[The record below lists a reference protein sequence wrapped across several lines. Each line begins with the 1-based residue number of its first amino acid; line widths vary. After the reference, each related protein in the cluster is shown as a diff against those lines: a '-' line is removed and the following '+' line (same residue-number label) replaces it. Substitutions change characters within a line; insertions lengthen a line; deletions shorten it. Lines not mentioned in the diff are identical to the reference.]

1 MESLTR
7 RGFGLAGMGAALASS
22 GAVRPAG
29 ASSLLNPLTSPR
41 GTTYPGRVRLK
52 QVASVDFRSQGD
64 GFSWSV
70 STMAWSPDGSRL
82 VAVNGLGN
90 FLNVI
95 DTATW
100 RLLVRFR
107 IMSAIGDRA
116 FGFSASGRELIA
128 SKRVNPGSSENPP
141 AFSVFEMDT
150 GRIVRDSQLL
160 PISIPELQGKPN
172 DFTLQQRRNDQDLA
186 VSPDGRFVF
195 MSLGA
200 RVSGTY
206 RKFAYVFDG
215 LTGQLLA
222 SGQQGSWSRPTIAHD
237 NRMVVKTSL
246 IRNLD
251 EYLRAPNNF
260 WEELTI
266 YGLPSLDKLL
276 GFPAHIPGTK
286 SLAWSPAGDRL
297 ATGANGLTH
306 PREEESIRVWDAASG
321 ARLAGFVGKFE
332 PVGDVAWHPSGR
344 FFLSDSSKGTG
355 ARGSLIQLLPADGG
369 TPLLQHFASNRV
381 VISGSCFCPRTGR
394 LAWHEEGQILI
405 HEIQGL

>member
-1 MESLTR
+1 
-7 RGFGLAGMGAALASS
+7 
-22 GAVRPAG
+22 
-29 ASSLLNPLTSPR
+29 
-41 GTTYPGRVRLK
+41 
-52 QVASVDFRSQGD
+52 
-64 GFSWSV
+64 
-70 STMAWSPDGSRL
+70 MAWSPDGSRL

-150 GRIVRDSQLL
+150 GRIVRNSQLL

-172 DFTLQQRRNDQDLA
+172 DLMLQQHRNDQDLA

-215 LTGQLLA
+215 FTGQLLG

-266 YGLPSLDKLL
+266 FSLPSLNKLL
-276 GFPAHIPGTK
+276 GFPAHIPRTK

-297 ATGANGLTH
+297 ATGADGLTH

-321 ARLAGFVGKFE
+321 TRLAGFVGKFE
-332 PVGDVAWHPSGR
+332 PVVYLNWHPSGK
-344 FFLSDSSKGTG
+344 FFVTSSAKGTG
-355 ARGSLIQLLPADGG
+355 EQGALVQLLPADGG
-369 TPLLQHFASNRV
+369 TPLLQHFAPNGV
-381 VISGSCFCPRTGR
+381 VVTGPCFCPRTGL
-394 LAWHEEGQILI
+394 LAWHDRGQILI

>member
-1 MESLTR
+1 
-7 RGFGLAGMGAALASS
+7 MGAALASA

-29 ASSLLNPLTSPR
+29 ASNLLNPLTSPR

-52 QVASVDFRSQGD
+52 QIASVDFRSQGD

-128 SKRVNPGSSENPP
+128 SKRVNPGSNENPP

-172 DFTLQQRRNDQDLA
+172 DLMLQQRRNDQDLA
-186 VSPDGRFVF
+186 ISPDGRFVF
-195 MSLGA
+195 IRFGA
-200 RVSGTY
+200 RVSGSY
-206 RKFAYVFDG
+206 RLFAYVFDG
-215 LTGQLLA
+215 ESGKLLG
-222 SGQQGSWSRPTIAHD
+222 SGEGGTWSSATISVD
-237 NRMVVKTSL
+237 NRLAAAIYS
-246 IRNLD
+246 RG
-251 EYLRAPNNF
+251 APVSPY
-260 WEELTI
+260 EIAI
-266 YGLPSLDKLL
+266 YSLPSLKKLL
-276 GFPAHIPGTK
+276 SFPAHIRGVK
-286 SLAWSPAGDRL
+286 SLAWSPDGSRL
-297 ATGANGLTH
+297 ASGSSATVP
-306 PREEESIRVWDAASG
+306 PREPEPIRVWDSATG
-321 ARLAGFVGKFE
+321 TKTAGFFGEFE
-332 PVGDVAWHPSGR
+332 PIAYLNWHPSGQ
-344 FFLSDSSKGTG
+344 FFVTSSAKGTG
-355 ARGSLIQLLPADGG
+355 EIGALVQIFPTNGG
-369 TPLLQHFASNRV
+369 EAIYRHFAPAGV
-381 VISGSCFCPRTGR
+381 VITEPCFCPRTGL
-394 LAWHEEGQILI
+394 LAWHDRGQILI